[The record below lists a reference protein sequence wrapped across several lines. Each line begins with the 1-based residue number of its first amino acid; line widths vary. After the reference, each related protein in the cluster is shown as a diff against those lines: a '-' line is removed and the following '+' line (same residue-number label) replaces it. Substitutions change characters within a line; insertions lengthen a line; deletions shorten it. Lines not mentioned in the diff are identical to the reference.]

1 MHPVGEQAT
10 HILSPDALHTG
21 YKLSPHDN
29 ITIVSLDKAAWTD
42 QSCALFTGTLLLQ
55 KKKKNLSSVTDP
67 GVYTLLFR
75 TCCLELGYFSIFLGP
90 QHLLS
95 CGIEAESL

>member
-10 HILSPDALHTG
+10 HILSPGALHTG

-55 KKKKNLSSVTDP
+55 KKKKISPQLQIQVFILYYFEPAVSS
-67 GVYTLLFR
+67 
-75 TCCLELGYFSIFLGP
+75 
-90 QHLLS
+90 
-95 CGIEAESL
+95 